1 MAEERIDIQITDSG
15 AEKAAKNLREIAAQA
30 RKTGDY
36 VERLKASLASLP
48 SARVTSATTGGAAGR
63 AADDLGAA
71 RNATQLARA
80 KDAAAAASRRHAA
93 ALLIE
98 TTQTQRLAA
107 ATAQASRAQA
117 ARSSAG
123 AGAGAGAG
131 ALDGAT
137 AAAAALEARLNA
149 LASAASKADAN
160 LERLAAAGRQ
170 TQDSLNGAAGS
181 ARASASSMNQ
191 ISGTS
196 RTYATNM
203 NGVAG
208 ATGLAG
214 HQMANLVA
222 QLNDVG
228 VSLASGQNPLLVLI
242 QQGSQIQGLA
252 MTVEGGF
259 KTLLAATFALVA
271 GQQQVSNAATQA
283 AVANTVNAN
292 AALAAA
298 EAQALQAGIA
308 ANLVVAEQ
316 AVVVAQAEMAAATA
330 AATAASTQLSAA
342 QARVTAT
349 NGACIGAT
357 QTLAA
362 AKRADTA
369 ASQAATIASA
379 ELATANARL
388 AAASAT
394 AAAQQERLALASAGT
409 RFGLGPLGAII
420 VGLSAVLVPA
430 AAAFKRFNDEV
441 NKNSGLKE
449 YVQTLGLTSKE
460 IKELENVT
468 VTYGDVALG
477 TWMTVKEGL
486 AGLGPVFDA
495 IGAVVMGTIDLIW
508 KTLKNFSFGLVALF
522 KGSYRA
528 VVTIWNSFPKAFG
541 DIFVSAVN
549 LAIGLLEG
557 IANASV
563 DVLNSLGMNFSR
575 VTLKRMVNTNAGA
588 AAQMG
593 ADIAAGYTDGFRGAE
608 ASYNRFT
615 TRVGQNSQR
624 AARERI
630 GAQAAGIIED
640 RSATG
645 GGGAGSGAKPVDEAA
660 KAAERR
666 ADALSK
672 VNLQLDNEI
681 SRMRLL
687 KDARAVEQRMDQITE
702 ALTQKKITLTDAE
715 TAAIRAKVVEIERFK
730 VVQSELDRITE
741 EAIAPERNLA
751 AVREASK
758 MLLDAGVISMERYG
772 QELAKAQRTYA
783 EATDP
788 MFRFNEELAAGER
801 LMGLYGD
808 ALEQANY
815 LESIRQALVAQ
826 GYEGDA
832 LKAKLLSSEVQDLLA
847 RNQALRDEAFIR
859 SQLGAIVNPIMEQSR
874 EITSKAL
881 VYAELERMRQAN
893 LIREDEYQR
902 ALAGLYVKYNEM
914 KLANT
919 ADFFGTLASV
929 TSRGTGVVAGISKA
943 AAVAEATI
951 QGYLAVQKALASAPP
966 PWNFAAAAAV
976 ALKTGAQVAG
986 ILSTNVG
993 SFATGGQFMV
1003 QGRGGVDQNN
1013 INMNVS
1019 RGERVTIETP
1029 QQQRANDNSTSAAPV
1044 VNVKSI
1050 VQFDPANMIDALN
1063 TAQGEQVVMTIVERK
1078 SSEIKQLLGS

>member
-48 SARVTSATTGGAAGR
+48 SSRVTSVTGGGAAGR
-63 AADDLGAA
+63 VADDTAAA

-98 TTQTQRLAA
+98 TTQTQRLAE
-107 ATAQASRAQA
+107 ATARATRAQN

-123 AGAGAGAG
+123 VGAGAGVSG
-131 ALDGAT
+131 LDGAS

-149 LASAASKADAN
+149 LATAASKADAN

-170 TQDSLNGAAGS
+170 TQDSLNGAASS

-203 NGVAG
+203 NNVAG

-214 HQMANLVA
+214 HQMGNLVA
-222 QLNDVG
+222 QLNDIG

-259 KTLLAATFALVA
+259 RTLIAATAALVI

-283 AVANTVNAN
+283 AVANTANAN

-308 ANLVVAEQ
+308 ANLVIAEQ
-316 AVVVAQAEMAAATA
+316 AVTVAQAEAGGAAARLAVAQANLATATAAVRNAAVPTTQQLTAMAAAEA
-330 AATAASTQLSAA
+330 AV
-342 QARVTAT
+342 ARNA
-349 NGACIGAT
+349 
-357 QTLAA
+357 
-362 AKRADTA
+362 
-369 ASQAATIASA
+369 QAATIASA

-388 AAASAT
+388 AAATAT

-409 RFGLGPLGAII
+409 RLGLGPVGAAI

-430 AAAFKRFNDEV
+430 AVALKRFNDEI
-441 NKNSGLKE
+441 NRNNGLDE
-449 YVQTLGLTSKE
+449 YVRQLGLTNKE
-460 IKELENVT
+460 IKELEDVT
-468 VTYGDVALG
+468 VTYGDMALG

-495 IGAVVMGTIDLIW
+495 ISAVVMGAIDLIW
-508 KTLKNFSFGLVALF
+508 QTLKNFSFGLVALF
-522 KGSYRA
+522 KGTYRA
-528 VVTIWNSFPKAFG
+528 VVTIWNNFPKAFG

-557 IANASV
+557 VANAAV
-563 DVLNSLGMNFSR
+563 DVFNALGLSFER
-575 VTLKRMVNTNAGA
+575 VTLRRMVNSNAGA
-588 AAQMG
+588 AAQLG
-593 ADIAAGYTDGFRGAE
+593 ADIAGGYTDAFREAE
-608 ASYNRFT
+608 AGYDRFAQ
-615 TRVGQNSQR
+615 RVSDNSR
-624 AARERI
+624 KAARDRI
-630 GAQAAGIIED
+630 KGQATAIIED
-640 RSATG
+640 RTG
-645 GGGAGSGAKPVDEAA
+645 GASGGSRKTGEDEAA
-660 KAAERR
+660 KAAEKR
-666 ADALSK
+666 AAALSQ
-672 VNLQLDNEI
+672 VNLQLDNEL

-687 KDARAVEQRMDQITE
+687 RDERAIEQRMDQIAE
-702 ALTQKKITLTDAE
+702 SFAQKKIKLTEAE
-715 TAAIRAKVVEIERFK
+715 AAAIRAKVVEIERFK
-730 VVQSELDRITE
+730 VVQQELDRITE
-741 EAIAPERNLA
+741 EALGPERTLN

-758 MLLDAGVISMERYG
+758 ILLDQGAISLERYG
-772 QELAKAQRTYA
+772 QELAKAQRLYN

-788 MFRFNEELAAGER
+788 LFRFNEELAAAER
-801 LMGLYGD
+801 TMGLYGD

-815 LESIRQALVAQ
+815 LETVRQALVAQ

-832 LKAKLLSSEVQDLLA
+832 LKAKLLSAEVQDLLA
-847 RNQALRDEAFIR
+847 RNQALMDEAFIR
-859 SQLGAIVNPIMEQSR
+859 SQMGAILNPIMDQQR
-874 EITSKAL
+874 EIDAKAL
-881 VYAELERMRQAN
+881 LYAELDRLRNED
-893 LIREDEYQR
+893 LIREGAYQQAR
-902 ALAGLYVKYNEM
+902 AALWVKYNEM

-919 ADFFGTLASV
+919 ADFFGTLASI
-929 TSRGTGVVAGISKA
+929 TSKGHGAVAAISKA

-951 QGYLAVQKALASAPP
+951 QGYLAVQKALASLPP

-976 ALKTGAQVAG
+976 AVKTGAQVAG